1 MSIVKSA
8 QLLNVGR
15 CEGGLPMAT
24 FERLEPYVGKPTSTV
39 LMGLG
44 SGNGPWLPD
53 QCCKCHEA
61 DDYWKNNH
69 RTRLILSCLKSRVT
83 QHGEDALSHSGM
95 RKTLA
100 FILMFI
106 EAVPIP
112 SPAIS
117 QL

>member
-1 MSIVKSA
+1 
-8 QLLNVGR
+8 
-15 CEGGLPMAT
+15 
-24 FERLEPYVGKPTSTV
+24 
-39 LMGLG
+39 
-44 SGNGPWLPD
+44 
-53 QCCKCHEA
+53 
-61 DDYWKNNH
+61 
-69 RTRLILSCLKSRVT
+69 
-83 QHGEDALSHSGM
+83 LSHSGM